1 MTNLVLGR
9 RLIHSKISFL
19 YPGRRHPCYNVRLMS
34 VTVEDVIY
42 LDMPDSMV
50 AHGVGTALHLT
61 TRLTDRADLH
71 ARDFLERFLDILL
84 GELAE
89 TMVLSWLLAMGKTAQ
104 SAVDK
109 STATPDLGH
118 DLWLTSRD
126 GRPVTCSVKSS
137 LSALKGLEDILTDFT
152 LATRPDEV
160 RDVNVQVYFWLDVF
174 GRLSPDRSRVTL
186 PSLRYAAIVGWAARR
201 DLEPAEFVPYTT
213 ERRPAPTLRLCDIR
227 PPAEL
232 LTYLT

>member
-1 MTNLVLGR
+1 M
-9 RLIHSKISFL
+9 ISPQFAL
-19 YPGRRHPCYNVRLMS
+19 SFCYPTHPHPCYNVTLMS
-34 VTVEDVIY
+34 VTAEDVIY
-42 LDMPDSMV
+42 LTIPDNLM
-50 AHGVGTALHLT
+50 AHCIGTALHLT
-61 TRLTDRADLH
+61 TRLTDRPDLH
-71 ARDFLERFLDILL
+71 QRDFLERFLDILL

-89 TMVLSWLLAMGKTAQ
+89 TMVLTWLLAMGKKAEP
-104 SAVDK
+104 AGDK
-109 STATPDLGH
+109 LHTGDPGH

-174 GRLSPDRSRVTL
+174 GRLSSDRSRATL

-201 DLEPAEFVPYTT
+201 DLEPADFVPYTT
-213 ERRPAPTLRLCDIR
+213 ERRPAPTLRLCDVR

-232 LTYLT
+232 LPYLT